1 MDVSSYFQQGLGDLG
16 IWGGALKSQALQT
29 RRRLT
34 CPEVSALRADL
45 G

>member
-1 MDVSSYFQQGLGDLG
+1 MSRHTSNKDLVTWVSG
-16 IWGGALKSQALQT
+16 GGALKSQALQT